1 MMNVRESLE
10 VLSRVRG
17 SDDVVVTNQGSARI
31 WPLVSQHPNDFQY
44 NPSTMGGAIPLALGV
59 AIAQPNREV
68 VVVSGDGALLMSLGS
83 LVSVIGSGCQN
94 LTIIVLE
101 NGIYEVTGG
110 QRTPAS
116 GTALDFSTIASGV
129 GFTNAHTFDD
139 LAAWSHHAEVMFEIQ
154 GPRFVNLKV
163 GPADRQDLQTPAE
176 VAAGQIHRFQT
187 ALANHQV

>member
-17 SDDVVVTNQGSARI
+17 SDDVVITNQGSARI
-31 WPLVSQHPNDFQY
+31 WPLISQHPNDFQY

-59 AIAQPNREV
+59 ALAQPYREV

-101 NGIYEVTGG
+101 NGSYEVTGG

-116 GTALDFSTIASGV
+116 GTAIDFSTIASGV
-129 GFTNAHTFDD
+129 GFANTHAFGD
-139 LAAWSHHAEVMFEIQ
+139 LAAWSHHAEKMFETKE
-154 GPRFVNLKV
+154 PRFVNLKV

-176 VAAGQIHRFQT
+176 VAVEQIHRFQT
-187 ALANHQV
+187 ALATRQE